1 MMSLHWYE
9 LVNPL
14 LDLGIVVH
22 SFLFCLQ
29 QRSIFDLNNLVIRLS
44 FAGLVSD
51 ISGADFVW
59 VCHERCVVYLAAIR
73 GLYSDSRLPAAP
85 RFVPGATIETRLSK
99 ATQFCGEPL
108 KNQQPKGLGVV
119 RNNL

>member
-1 MMSLHWYE
+1 MNLF
-9 LVNPL
+9 V
-14 LDLGIVVH
+14 
-22 SFLFCLQ
+22 FCLQ
-29 QRSIFDLNNLVIRLS
+29 QRSIFDLNKLVSRLS

-73 GLYSDSRLPAAP
+73 GSVTPRLPAAS

-99 ATQFCGEPL
+99 ATQFRGEPL
-108 KNQQPKGLGVV
+108 KNQQPREGWSETTCELWWCSLGDF
-119 RNNL
+119 LKL